1 MPARMCERVDDRV
14 SKSLRVFVALP
25 RPAHTRMQVH
35 IYTRV
40 HTWTRVHTYDE
51 AVRFLRAV
59 GAAALARE
67 AERSS
72 AEPLGTGDC
81 RLCFE
86 EHALSGPP
94 PVYVPS
100 LRNLRLPSDFQIGS
114 AADRPDGDFF
124 ARHTRSVRRCCSRD
138 TGFGEASLA
147 SSRRPLCPP
156 CPLPPVPPLLR
167 PIREYCCVVSED
179 PRTDK
184 YAPASVVQTGHI
196 IVRILAD
203 DIRKSMAKKTLVSH
217 V

>member
-1 MPARMCERVDDRV
+1 M
-14 SKSLRVFVALP
+14 
-25 RPAHTRMQVH
+25 
-35 IYTRV
+35 
-40 HTWTRVHTYDE
+40 YDE

-94 PVYVPS
+94 PVYVRS

-124 ARHTRSVRRCCSRD
+124 ARHTRSGRTPLLLPGHGFRRSVPNVI
-138 TGFGEASLA
+138 TTSALPVV
-147 SSRRPLCPP
+147 SSAP
-156 CPLPPVPPLLR
+156 CPSSPPPYSWILLR
-167 PIREYCCVVSED
+167 SFRED

-203 DIRKSMAKKTLVSH
+203 DIRKSMAKKILVSYA
-217 V
+217 